1 MGQYRVYGAQCGKRR
16 NSGRNPQCFRQRAML
31 EERGLLMRQ
40 GMIIDAT
47 IIAAPPST
55 KNKSK
60 TRDPEMHQ
68 PRRATSGILGW
79 KTTDQ

>member
-1 MGQYRVYGAQCGKRR
+1 
-16 NSGRNPQCFRQRAML
+16 ML

-68 PRRATSGILGW
+68 TKKGNQWHFGMENDRSIKTIVCAAYRRIGAH
-79 KTTDQ
+79 